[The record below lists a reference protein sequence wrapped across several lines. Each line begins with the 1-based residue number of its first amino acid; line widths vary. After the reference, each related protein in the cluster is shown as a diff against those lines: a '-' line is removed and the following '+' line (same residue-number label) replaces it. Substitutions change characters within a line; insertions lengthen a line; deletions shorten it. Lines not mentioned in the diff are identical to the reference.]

1 MIQDFAASWHLFH
14 NSYLAGWLIGLLLA
28 LIGVLVVARNQ
39 IFIGV
44 AVSQA
49 STLGI
54 ALTMWLGGFRAA
66 LRFHRRILEPHH
78 GRSVFGD
85 RGADHRARGRGKYR
99 DPRGHHRLG
108 LSPGGQRRH
117 SHRVA

>member
-1 MIQDFAASWHLFH
+1 MIQDFASSWHLFH

-54 ALTMWLGGFRAA
+54 ALTMWLGGELPSGCSWVSPRNP
-66 LRFHRRILEPHH
+66 EPHH
-78 GRSVFGD
+78 GRSVFGC
-85 RGADHRARGRGKYR
+85 RGADHGARGRRK
-99 DPRGHHRLG
+99 
-108 LSPGGQRRH
+108 
-117 SHRVA
+117 